1 MNTGI
6 SRHYKTLTA
15 VALVAGPL
23 IWLLFTQDGQRRT
36 DLVLMPLLGRPS
48 IELSLTDLSSD
59 LGEGDVRRRV
69 PQVDLGCSQYGTP
82 FGDRICSARIG
93 AIGRLPAE
101 ALNFYFSSGELRAVK
116 LVYRRDVQGELL
128 ASLSRQLG
136 SLHEPRDVHELH
148 GGWNDLLGV
157 DHLGQDAEPTVG
169 NGHDSDIGFDRG
181 EGIVRGIDLILCQ
194 GREQRRLANVGQT
207 NDTDGQSHELAPFS
221 RSQASNPPTPAV

>member
-69 PQVDLGCSQYGTP
+69 PQVDLGCSQDETP

-116 LVYRRDVQGELL
+116 LVYRRDVQGELV
-128 ASLSRQLG
+128 ASLFRQLG
-136 SLHEPRDVHELH
+136 GGLVGDLGGDGIGGDGPAAGEARVMSWRVTDGVLVLNAGDLAPGEEPA
-148 GGWNDLLGV
+148 LLWLSG
-157 DHLGQDAEPTVG
+157 A
-169 NGHDSDIGFDRG
+169 
-181 EGIVRGIDLILCQ
+181 
-194 GREQRRLANVGQT
+194 AVGQR
-207 NDTDGQSHELAPFS
+207 L
-221 RSQASNPPTPAV
+221 QATRNGAASGD